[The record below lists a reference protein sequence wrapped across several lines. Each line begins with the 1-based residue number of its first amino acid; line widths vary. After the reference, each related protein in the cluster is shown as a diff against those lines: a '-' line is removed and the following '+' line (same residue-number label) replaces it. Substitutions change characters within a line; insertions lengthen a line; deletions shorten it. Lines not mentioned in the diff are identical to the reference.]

1 MANSFKDLLLR
12 IGIDT
17 SGLDAEVNKLQRKL
31 TRFANQTE
39 RLGKTLTTNITLPL
53 GLAGAAAVKTFADF
67 DRLEKGLDVFASTG
81 TTGAE
86 ELEKLLGVV
95 RDARTTLDLKSAA
108 GGALQLQAVGIEAD
122 KARNI
127 IRQLGIAATVSGSE
141 IADISEIVRQFAQ
154 ALSLGRVLET
164 DLRIIKQRIPAIGK
178 ILKDEFGTVT
188 AEGLRSAG
196 VSANEFVDRLVG
208 AIEKNQAFQN
218 VQISAAKAIE
228 TFTTNV
234 KIAVAEIGKIISES
248 LNLTDTLNSFA
259 IQIDRVTQFLKSL
272 DEGTRDFIVKLALFA
287 AAIGPVL
294 LALTGIIKTVIIVKE
309 TLGLLGGVLF
319 DVGKA
324 IIGPFRT
331 AIIQMGEAILAGAKN
346 TELLGIALRGALPL
360 TAVAAA
366 VGVAIKLWKDYTYQ
380 INLANKTQD
389 ALRSVENEANKRIKD
404 QTTEVESLIR
414 ILRDENASNQ
424 VKQKTLTKLN
434 QLTNNQFKNVKI
446 VKGEVIGLDTA
457 SKNYINTLQL
467 QIKAQ
472 IVQEKIAEL
481 QRQNTKIQQGNL
493 EDVNVSFSDYFA
505 ILSKGFSGLY
515 GLGSAQEYVNR
526 KVQNASEQY
535 DANEKATK
543 ALLEEL
549 DLLNKALIENGEAFE
564 ENTTVVQGVV
574 DGTKDIFQ
582 ELLNEL
588 EKIDYFGALFK
599 EEDLA
604 IAENKLSAIKSAL
617 DEAYDVEDIKERT
630 RLLGLITQIFAD
642 QQAEVDRLTI
652 RLTDYQKVL
661 KELSDIEFTAN
672 LSGENIIDT
681 IKSQLD
687 AIRSAQIDIPVE
699 SIDFLEL
706 EDKYAELEEK
716 LKQEVESFIFNDLQR
731 DLDSVER
738 QAANFG
744 LSVEELNNIKIDKL
758 IAYLELV
765 YEILG
770 ENSEAADKVRE
781 ALAKLGVTATGTQQ
795 QLTGFQKF
803 VEENAEQIAGFVK
816 RGVENIFQIISE
828 GFARRNEAKANLEE
842 ARKELLKLE
851 ATGKATKEELQA
863 AEAAV
868 LGFARTV
875 ATNDLFENIARAFKQ
890 IVVEIGKAILKALL
904 FAAIVAALAEIFPV
918 LKVPLKGLGAVSS
931 LGNSSGEDG
940 GGGLFAKLFKSF
952 LFADGGLVYG
962 PVSAIIGE
970 GQGTN
975 RRNPEVVAPLDKLKD
990 YIDGNGAMM
999 LTSRLSGS
1007 DLLLSV
1013 ERAKRDR
1020 SR

>member
-17 SGLDAEVNKLQRKL
+17 RGLDAEVNKLQRKL

-86 ELEKLLGVV
+86 ELEKLLDVV

-122 KARNI
+122 RAREI

-196 VSANEFVDRLVG
+196 VSAEEFVDRLVG

-234 KIAVAEIGKIISES
+234 KIAVAEIGKIISKS

-294 LALTGIIKTVIIVKE
+294 LALTGIIKTVIVVKE

-319 DVGKA
+319 DVGNA

-331 AIIQMGEAILAGAKN
+331 AIIRMGEAILAGARN
-346 TELLGIALRGALPL
+346 TELLGIALRSALPL
-360 TAVAAA
+360 AAVAAG
-366 VGVAIKLWKDYTYQ
+366 VGLIIKAWKDYTYQ
-380 INLANKTQD
+380 LDLVNKTQD
-389 ALRSVENEANKRIKD
+389 TLRSVEQESNQLSQERAVRVK
-404 QTTEVESLIR
+404 SLIR
-414 ILRDENASNQ
+414 ILEDENATYDDKEHALL
-424 VKQKTLTKLN
+424 VLN
-434 QLTNNQFKNVKI
+434 TITNKQFKSVRVLKD
-446 VKGEVIGLDTA
+446 EVTGLDDA
-457 SKNYINTLQL
+457 SKKYLSTLNA
-467 QIKAQ
+467 QIKLEK
-472 IVQEKIAEL
+472 IQEKIALL
-481 QRQNTKIQQGNL
+481 QRQSLKILDGNL
-493 EDVNVSFSDYFA
+493 EDVNLSLIDYFKIITSGGFA
-505 ILSKGFSGLY
+505 LSAV
-515 GLGSAQEYVNR
+515 GSAQEYANR
-526 KVQNASEQY
+526 KFKNGREVV
-535 DANEKATK
+535 DANKKAID
-543 ALLEEL
+543 ALLIEFDE
-549 DLLNKALIENGEAFE
+549 LNKVLLENGKAVE
-564 ENTTVVQGVV
+564 ENKNKVEGELE
-574 DGTKDIFQ
+574 GTKDIFQ
-582 ELLNEL
+582 ELLKEL
-588 EKIDYFGALFK
+588 EKIDYFGALFN

-617 DEAYDVEDIKERT
+617 DEAYDVENLEERT

-652 RLTDYQKVL
+652 KLTDYQKVL

-672 LSGENIIDT
+672 LTGENIIDT

-716 LKQEVESFIFNDLQR
+716 LKQEVESFIFNDLQK
-731 DLDSVER
+731 DLDSVEK

-744 LSVEELNNIKIDKL
+744 LSVEDLNNIKIDKL
-758 IAYLELV
+758 IGYLELV

-770 ENSEAADKVRE
+770 DNSAAADKVRE
-781 ALAKLGVTATGTQQ
+781 ALAKLGVTGNTAQQ

-904 FAAIVAALAEIFPV
+904 FAAIVAALAEIFPA
-918 LKVPLKGLGAVSS
+918 LKAPLKGLGAVSDVA
-931 LGNSSGEDG
+931 GAAGDG